1 MAKPR
6 HTPFTACFPSDLLP
20 PTPVL
25 SRDVTQLSSVPTML
39 LNMHMNA
46 AAPQTASKGNQFC

>member
-6 HTPFTACFPSDLLP
+6 HTPFTENMLCFPSDLLP
-20 PTPVL
+20 PIPVL
-25 SRDVTQLSSVPTML
+25 SVTQL